1 MLHRR
6 LKIADGDNGNDN
18 LWQQRRQQ
26 GWRDR
31 RREEEEEVTIM
42 KKMGDDGDES
52 LRCRWLLQLAP
63 KKTIKKEV
71 HRKKRGVN
79 CPDFGQTHTIL

>member
-52 LRCRWLLQLAP
+52 LRCRWLLQLA
-63 KKTIKKEV
+63 IKMKPSDGVCLLE
-71 HRKKRGVN
+71 RKKIRRG
-79 CPDFGQTHTIL
+79 